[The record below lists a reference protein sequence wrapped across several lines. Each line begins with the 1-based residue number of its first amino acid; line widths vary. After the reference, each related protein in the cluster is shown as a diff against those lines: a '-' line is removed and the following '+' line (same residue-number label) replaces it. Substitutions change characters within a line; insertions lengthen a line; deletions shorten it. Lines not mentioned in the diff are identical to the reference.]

1 MPRFYNLLQT
11 ALLRQ
16 TWVRPI
22 DFDVL
27 AARGTMQ
34 SKVFEHVPSK
44 VMYDREMHGVCRM
57 TSLTIYLYIYDIY
70 MSYIYQLMLM
80 HITFSYR
87 LVGVLRVSLLPK
99 ASPCEALRLAAGRGS
114 ASVVRELVAVSPSQ
128 SCGEL
133 VTLSNVAAGSVYI
146 IKLVFFLA
154 VKECN
159 GMEKG

>member
-27 AARGTMQ
+27 AARGTMP
-34 SKVFEHVPSK
+34 SKVFEHVPST
-44 VMYDREMHGVCRM
+44 VMHHRKMHGVCRM

-80 HITFSYR
+80 YHYVFLPTRWRSACHSVFQKLHPVR
-87 LVGVLRVSLLPK
+87 LYASLPAVAVPLWCVSLL
-99 ASPCEALRLAAGRGS
+99 R
-114 ASVVRELVAVSPSQ
+114 
-128 SCGEL
+128 
-133 VTLSNVAAGSVYI
+133 
-146 IKLVFFLA
+146 
-154 VKECN
+154 
-159 GMEKG
+159 